1 MRNMGRLICLAAL
14 SLEAQNFGEITGTI
28 TDQSGA
34 AIEGAAI
41 TITSAATNQVRRVVT
56 NNSGAY
62 SAPYLVPGVYTV
74 TATNVGFKSAD
85 RPGVDL
91 QVGAVARIN
100 FGLEVGD
107 STQHV
112 EVTAGA
118 PLLSTESTALGT
130 VIENRR
136 IVELPLNGRNY
147 LQLVALSPNVTTEG
161 GAGGSSGLQGGE
173 RSRTSFSIA
182 GQRLEYNRYT
192 LDGIEN
198 TDVNFNSYIIQPSID
213 ALQEFKVQTGV
224 YSAEFGRATSQIS
237 ATTKSGANQFHGTAF
252 EFLRNNVFDAK
263 EWRQDGQQ
271 NPFRRNQF
279 GFTLGGR
286 LLRDKLF
293 FMSNFEALRDR
304 KTLQQT
310 ASVPTLAMR
319 GGDFSGQERAIF
331 DPSTR
336 VFTTNEQG
344 VVRAVSAT
352 QFPNNAIPRS
362 RMNPIALKLL
372 EFYPEPTVPGNSI
385 LRNYVRNVSRPISAE
400 QFNQRIDWT
409 QSSSSNWFGRYS
421 WGDEYQ
427 GDSPA
432 FETIAGRV
440 ETRVYQAVL
449 SNTRVFGVTKVNELR
464 VGYNHFS
471 NDRLGHFA
479 GIRDV
484 ADELDI
490 VGLNPANP
498 ASWGVPAIGL
508 GNGLNSF
515 GGGEPFVTRNHTFQ
529 VLDNFSWV
537 SGRHTIKFGG
547 EVRRDR
553 YNQLGNQK
561 APGEFLHTGR
571 ATFDPTNRNAT
582 GHAFADFLVG
592 EVSEAA
598 RALQVANGMLRASAF
613 YAYVQDDWKI
623 TPRLT
628 LNLGLR
634 YENTR
639 PWKDKYRGIMN
650 VQMFDP
656 GVGGGGLLPAGQT
669 QVPILTR
676 PGSGDFY
683 EGLNFRFHDG
693 IPIQAGDQYI
703 GRSLVNPD
711 NNDLA
716 PRIGVAFSPTD
727 RWTFRTGFGLFYTKD
742 SGNVVFDMTRNLAG
756 RGLFN
761 SDEERRNSNLSDPWA
776 SQRSTFN
783 CTGWTGTCLGP
794 PQILGNIVGRRTPYV
809 MQWLFNIQRQLT
821 DDVAVEVGYQGNG
834 GRKLERFRTYNQAIL
849 KTGLDDSRTIAQR
862 SPWPAYGRIQQVDG
876 SVNSNYNALSGKLQQ
891 RFSRGLSYMV
901 AYTYS
906 KAIDGGSALRTNSG
920 DRLWPINSYDLAN
933 ERGRSQ
939 FHVGQ
944 RFVSSALYEFPFG
957 RGRMFINSGILEKVI
972 GGWQL
977 GGILTLSGG
986 TPINV
991 GAIGDSFAVG
1001 GLGNSIHATG
1011 LSPIPAS
1018 QTVGQFWN
1026 IAAFNANDPS
1036 LSYLAGNVGSRVL
1049 TTPGFQQLD
1058 ASLTKNIAI
1067 REGHLLQVRWEAF
1080 NSTNHPNWNAPSTD
1094 ARNAATFGKVVAART
1109 MREMQLAL
1117 KYIF

>member
-1 MRNMGRLICLAAL
+1 MRSRIAGLCVTAVVFASS
-14 SLEAQNFGEITGTI
+14 SLAQNFGEITGTV

-34 AIEGAAI
+34 IVVGSVI
-41 TITSAATNQVRRVVT
+41 TITSTTTNQTRRVET
-56 NNSGAY
+56 NENGGY
-62 SAPYLVPGVYTV
+62 SAPYLVPGVYNV
-74 TATNVGFKSAD
+74 VATNTGFKSSN
-85 RPGVDL
+85 RPDVSL
-91 QVGAVARIN
+91 QVGMVARIN
-100 FGLEVGD
+100 FVLEVGD
-107 STQHV
+107 ATQLV

-161 GAGGSSGLQGGE
+161 GAGGPGSLQGGE
-173 RSRTSFSIA
+173 RSRTSLSIA
-182 GQRLEYNRYT
+182 GQRLEFNRYT

-198 TDVNFNSYIIQPSID
+198 TDVNFNSYVIQPSID
-213 ALQEFKVQTGV
+213 AVQEFKVQTGV

-263 EWRQDGQQ
+263 EWRQDGPQ

-286 LLRDKLF
+286 LIRDRLF

-304 KTLQQT
+304 KTIQQT

-319 GGDFSGQERAIF
+319 NGDFSGQERAVY
-331 DPSTR
+331 DPLTR
-336 VFTTNEQG
+336 VYTTSAEG

-352 QFPNNAIPRS
+352 QFANNVIPRS
-362 RMNPIALKLL
+362 RVNPIAIKLL

-385 LRNYVRNVSRPISAE
+385 LRNYLRNVSRPISAE

-409 QSSSSNWFGRYS
+409 ESASSNWFGRYS
-421 WGDEYQ
+421 WGDEYV

-432 FETIAGRV
+432 FETVAGRV
-440 ETRVYQAVL
+440 ETKVQQAVL
-449 SNTRVFGVTKVNELR
+449 SNTRVFGATKVNEAR
-464 VGYNHFS
+464 FGWNNFN

-479 GIRDV
+479 GIRNV
-484 ADELDI
+484 ASELGI
-490 VGLNPANP
+490 IGLSPANP
-498 ASWGVPAIGL
+498 ESWGVPAIGL

-529 VLDNFSWV
+529 FLDNFSWIN
-537 SGRHTIKFGG
+537 GRHTIKFGG
-547 EVRRDR
+547 ESRRDR

-561 APGEFLHTGR
+561 APGEFLHSGR
-571 ATFDPTNRNAT
+571 ATFDPANRNAT
-582 GHAFADFLVG
+582 GHAYADFLIG

-598 RALQVANGMLRASAF
+598 RALQVANGMLRASSY
-613 YAYVQDDWKI
+613 YAYIQDDWKI

-656 GVGGGGLLPAGQT
+656 GVGANGLLPASET
-669 QVPILTR
+669 KVPILTR

-683 EGLNFRFHDG
+683 EGLAFRFHDG
-693 IPIQAGDQYI
+693 IPIQAGDQFI

-711 NNDLA
+711 NNDFA
-716 PRIGVAFSPTD
+716 PRFGVAYSPTD

-761 SDEERRNSNLSDPWA
+761 SDEEVRNSNISDPWA
-776 SQRSTFN
+776 SQRSSST

-821 DDVAVEVGYQGNG
+821 DNVAVEIGYMGNG

-849 KTGLDDSRTIAQR
+849 KTGPNDSRSIAQR
-862 SPWPAYGRIQQVDG
+862 SPWPAYGRIQEVDG
-876 SVNSNYNALSGKLQQ
+876 SVNSNYHALSGKIQQ

-920 DRLWPINSYDLAN
+920 DRLWPINSYDLRQ
-933 ERGRSQ
+933 ERGPSQ

-944 RFVSSALYEFPFG
+944 RFVSSALYELPFG
-957 RGRMFINSGILEKVI
+957 RANSGFLKRIIE
-972 GGWQL
+972 GWQV
-977 GGILTLSGG
+977 GGILTVSGG
-986 TPINV
+986 TPVNV

-1001 GLGNSIHATG
+1001 GLGNTIHATG
-1011 LSPIPAS
+1011 ISPIPEH
-1018 QTVGQFWN
+1018 QTVDQFWN
-1026 IAAFNANDPS
+1026 VAAFNPNDPS
-1036 LSYLAGNVGSRVL
+1036 LSYLAGNAGSRVL
-1049 TTPGFQQLD
+1049 TTPGVFQLD
-1058 ASLTKNIAI
+1058 GSLTKNFAI
-1067 REGHLLQVRWEAF
+1067 REGHALQFRWEAF
-1080 NSTNHPNWNAPSTD
+1080 NATNHPNWNAPATD
-1094 ARNAATFGKVVAART
+1094 ARNASTFGRIVSART